1 MLINQ
6 CQLNTLHVF
15 LLFVLCCCGV
25 NFVESF
31 GANTLENNNN
41 VQGSNS
47 NNQAVNDDNTE
58 FFLKFKI
65 QKLTTL
71 DGKKN
76 YYNGPLSYE
85 LILSDLKRYFLCPL
99 LIVNAISGFGKYNN
113 AHFSL
118 AGSNKLYIYTS
129 DVSFL
134 LGFGLNWRIRHQ
146 FYGTKLNAKWD
157 INLHILGVNIFNA
170 VLWVILS
177 LYNTSY
183 RGLDNANLDTIWNI
197 RYFNSLFLRTYTHV
211 LGCNCLQILECE
223 IYICDYYSIR
233 LNIGVICL
241 LYKLI
246 INRKNIP
253 NKGGSH
259 KTYILVRG

>member
-1 MLINQ
+1 MLINK

-25 NFVESF
+25 NFVDSF
-31 GANTLENNNN
+31 GMNLEANNNFQGSNNNN
-41 VQGSNS
+41 N
-47 NNQAVNDDNTE
+47 AVNDDNTE
-58 FFLKFKI
+58 FFKRFKI
-65 QKLTTL
+65 QKRTTL

-76 YYNGPLSYE
+76 YYNGRLSYE

-177 LYNTSY
+177 LYNTTY
-183 RGLDNANLDTIWNI
+183 LGLDNTNLNTIWNI
-197 RYFNSLFLRTYTHV
+197 CCFNSLFLRTYTHV
-211 LGCNCLQILECE
+211 LGYNCLQILECE

-253 NKGGSH
+253 NKGFKS
-259 KTYILVRG
+259 